1 MSKYNNEEITTG
13 SNVICIPVHSKR
25 SRLKK
30 RQIFSATP
38 FHPFVETQQQN
49 NRNTNKSELLKNND
63 STIISYNNS
72 TNSTTSTTT
81 FTKNNNS
88 NNNNNNNNNNI
99 TTESHL
105 DFKNGADS
113 NKAIDKQKVKNV
125 DQKNDEKKNRTKT
138 DDGDKFSVLPDT
150 EFEPTYEDAP
160 PQTTLSPTTTTTTT
174 ESTKSYVP
182 RYANMIGTRKY
193 IPCAVCDIEEQ
204 SEHRMIP
211 AESTCPNG
219 WQLQYQGYLM
229 NYHHGTQAGNVI
241 CVNDQALGISPSSD
255 AGIRKIVSQYLSHVV
270 IDCKTFPCPPL
281 NHAELLKCVVCSK

>member
-1 MSKYNNEEITTG
+1 M
-13 SNVICIPVHSKR
+13 
-25 SRLKK
+25 
-30 RQIFSATP
+30 
-38 FHPFVETQQQN
+38 
-49 NRNTNKSELLKNND
+49 
-63 STIISYNNS
+63 
-72 TNSTTSTTT
+72 
-81 FTKNNNS
+81 
-88 NNNNNNNNNNI
+88 
-99 TTESHL
+99 
-105 DFKNGADS
+105 
-113 NKAIDKQKVKNV
+113 
-125 DQKNDEKKNRTKT
+125 
-138 DDGDKFSVLPDT
+138 PDT
-150 EFEPTYEDAP
+150 EFEPIYEDAP
-160 PQTTLSPTTTTTTT
+160 PPTTISPTTTTTT
-174 ESTKSYVP
+174 ESTNYIP
-182 RYANMIGTRKY
+182 TYADMIGTRKY